1 MIRHDGML
9 SPLEGYAPLTTAQLE
24 GIVAD
29 IGASTPARLAAFH
42 ETGEL
47 DTAYQVAG
55 LPRFR
60 VNAFRQR
67 GEISF
72 AFRIIP
78 EDGAELREPRASA
91 GRPAIS
97 PRSIAA

>member
-1 MIRHDGML
+1 MARLG
-9 SPLEGYAPLTTAQLE
+9 PAQLE
-24 GIVAD
+24 NFVARRLRL
-29 IGASTPARLAAFH
+29 SRSRLAAFE

-47 DTAYQVAG
+47 DTAYQPAG

-72 AFRIIP
+72 AFRAIP
-78 EDGAELREPRASA
+78 SEAPDFESLGL
-91 GRPAIS
+91 RPASRSS
-97 PRSIAA
+97 PRSTAG

>member
-1 MIRHDGML
+1 MSVPLNHEGSSADIGRVDLTSLLRSAVEHGASDVHIKFGQPPVIRHDGML
-9 SPLEGYAPLTTAQLE
+9 LPLEGYPPFTTAQLE

-47 DTAYQVAG
+47 DTAYQVSG

-60 VNAFRQR
+60 
-67 GEISF
+67 
-72 AFRIIP
+72 
-78 EDGAELREPRASA
+78 
-91 GRPAIS
+91 
-97 PRSIAA
+97 